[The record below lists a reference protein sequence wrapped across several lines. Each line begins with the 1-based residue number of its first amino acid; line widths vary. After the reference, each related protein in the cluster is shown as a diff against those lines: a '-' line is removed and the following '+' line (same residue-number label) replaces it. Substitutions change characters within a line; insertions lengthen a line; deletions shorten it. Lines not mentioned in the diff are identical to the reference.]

1 MIVASPNFESIFQVD
16 REILADDVE
25 AMAQLDWLWSS
36 NRLNRKIA
44 LEDETSVAEVSKQ
57 LDKDF
62 QRNETNG
69 GKSKPVERWANRFSC
84 QVIV

>member
-1 MIVASPNFESIFQVD
+1 MIVASSNFESIFQVD
-16 REILADDVE
+16 REILAVE

-44 LEDETSVAEVSKQ
+44 LEDDTSVAEVSKQ

-69 GKSKPVERWANRFSC
+69 GKSKPVER
-84 QVIV
+84 

>member
-1 MIVASPNFESIFQVD
+1 LTLTAFKEIFPEQDSPNFYLSFQVD

-36 NRLNRKIA
+36 NGLNRKIV

-62 QRNETNG
+62 QRTEAN
-69 GKSKPVERWANRFSC
+69 GKSKPVER
-84 QVIV
+84 